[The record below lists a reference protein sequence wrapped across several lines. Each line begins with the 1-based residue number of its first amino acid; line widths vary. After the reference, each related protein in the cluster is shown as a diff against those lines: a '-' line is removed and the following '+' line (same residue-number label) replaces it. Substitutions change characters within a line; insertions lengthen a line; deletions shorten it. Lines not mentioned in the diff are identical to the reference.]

1 MEEQKPSFRDMHQS
15 IQSMS
20 RDALAVTFR
29 RRRLIRKAFLW
40 SLLGGVL
47 AVMLFGIQYE
57 SDSEIAVR
65 PWTRTPVAIT
75 ADQSPRPLLPGDN
88 NGVEEAINS
97 EIEIL
102 TADDILQQV
111 VVTCGLQ
118 YGVKHWYTPYKL
130 DVYRAIPGYWDML
143 VPKAVSK
150 LNSDLE
156 IDEVKTSNMLT
167 IAYTSKDAT
176 QASCVTRAL
185 MNFYM
190 AKHQATWRPARIFDF
205 FSDQAGDYRKRLYSD
220 EQKLLDFAR
229 EQNAVDAQAQLGI
242 DVNQEGQFLAN
253 LRTVQAGMAANEAQ
267 LQSGEKLLSGLPRR
281 IDQTQSVSDNYQLM
295 AQLKS
300 SLVNLE
306 LQRTSLLVKYDPS
319 YPLVKALDTQIA
331 QAQQAIADQQ
341 AQPVHDNSTGPN
353 PVALY
358 LQQTGAQN
366 QIQLAGQRD
375 QASVMAGIVKQYH
388 NEALAADQ
396 KMIAQNDL
404 QRDINAMQGNYLL
417 YLTKSEEARIN
428 DMLDARQVD
437 NVTVMKAPTIPV
449 IPIFDPLVLLLL
461 AVILAGIIAVAL
473 AFVVDYLDPSF
484 RTPDEVQEFLNVPVF
499 ASIPENGQEAVV
511 GAVSKNGH

>member
-1 MEEQKPSFRDMHQS
+1 MEEQNSGFRGMHES

-40 SLLGGVL
+40 ALLGGVL

-65 PWTRTPVAIT
+65 PWARTAAAIT
-75 ADQSPRPLLPGDN
+75 PDQSPRPMVPGDN

-102 TADDILQQV
+102 TADDILQHV

-118 YGVKHWYTPYKL
+118 YGGKHWYTPYKL
-130 DVYRAIPGYWDML
+130 DVYRAIPGYWDTL
-143 VPKAVSK
+143 IPNAISK
-150 LNSDLE
+150 LNGDLE

-167 IAYTSKDAT
+167 IAYTAKDAT
-176 QASCVTRAL
+176 QAACVTRAL

-190 AKHQATWRPARIFDF
+190 AKHTATWRPAKIFDF
-205 FSDQAGDYRKRLYSD
+205 FSEQADDYRKRLYSD

-229 EQNAVDAQAQLGI
+229 EQDAADAQAQLGI
-242 DVNQEGQFLAN
+242 DVNQEGQFLAS
-253 LRTVQAGMAANEAQ
+253 LRTVRAGMAANRAQ
-267 LQSGEKLLSGLPRR
+267 VQSGEEQLKSLPARV
-281 IDQTQSVSDNYQLM
+281 DQTQSVSDNYQLM

-306 LQRTSLLVKYDPS
+306 LQRTSLLVKYDPN
-319 YPLVKALDTQIA
+319 YPLVKAVDTQIA

-341 AQPVHDNSTGPN
+341 AQPVRDNNTGPN
-353 PVALY
+353 PVVMY
-358 LQQTGAQN
+358 LQQAGAQDKVL
-366 QIQLAGQRD
+366 LAGQQD
-375 QASVMAGIVKQYH
+375 QANILTGIVKQYH
-388 NEALAADQ
+388 DEALAADQ

-404 QRDINAMQGNYLL
+404 QREINAMQGNYVL
-417 YLTKSEEARIN
+417 YLSKREEARIN

-437 NVTVMKAPTIPV
+437 NVTVMKSPTIPV
-449 IPIFDPLVLLLL
+449 IPIFDPRVLLLL
-461 AVILAGIIAVAL
+461 AVILAAIIAVAL

>member
-1 MEEQKPSFRDMHQS
+1 MENQNPDFRAMHQS

-40 SLLGGVL
+40 TLLGGVL

-57 SDSEIAVR
+57 SDSEVAVR
-65 PWTRTPVAIT
+65 PWTRTPISVT
-75 ADQSPRPLLPGDN
+75 LDQSPRPLLPGDN

-102 TADDILQQV
+102 TADDILNHV

-118 YGVKHWYTPYKL
+118 YGVHHWYTPYKL
-130 DVYRAIPGYWDML
+130 DVYRAIPGYWDTL

-150 LNSDLE
+150 LNDDLE

-167 IAYTSKDAT
+167 IAYTSKDPT
-176 QASCVTRAL
+176 QSACVTRAL

-190 AKHQATWRPARIFDF
+190 AKHQATWRPAKIFDF
-205 FSDQAGDYRKRLYSD
+205 FSEQADDYRKRLYGD
-220 EQKLLDFAR
+220 EQKLLEFAR
-229 EQNAVDAQAQLGI
+229 KQDAVDASVQLGI
-242 DVNQEGQFLAN
+242 DVNQEGSFLSS
-253 LRTVQAGMAANEAQ
+253 LRTVEAGMAANRAQ
-267 LQSGEKLLSGLPRR
+267 IESGNEQLKTLPVR
-281 IDQTQSVSDNYQLM
+281 IDQAQSVSDNYQLM

-319 YPLVKALDTQIA
+319 YPLVKAVDTQIA
-331 QAQQAIADQQ
+331 QAQKAINEQQ
-341 AQPVHDNSTGPN
+341 VQPVRDNNTGPN
-353 PVALY
+353 PVVLY
-358 LQQTGAQN
+358 LQQTNAQN
-366 QIQLAGQRD
+366 KVQLAGQQD
-375 QASVMAGIVKQYH
+375 QAKAIAATVKQYH
-388 NEALAADQ
+388 DDALNADA
-396 KMIAQNDL
+396 KMVAQTDL
-404 QRDINAMQGNYLL
+404 QREINAMQSNYLL
-417 YLTKSEEARIN
+417 YLSKREEARIN
-428 DMLDARQVD
+428 DMLDAREVD
-437 NVTVMKAPTIPV
+437 NVTIMKPPTIPV
-449 IPIFDPLVLLLL
+449 IPIFDPLILLLL
-461 AVILAGIIAVAL
+461 AVILAGIVAVAL